1 MLHLKDTARKFSPPP
16 SSSSQSHVV
25 LLPLSLSLS
34 FPLKALVGNDQIG
47 IYAALL
53 PPKHSLS
60 LLPKFSSKD
69 PRTNPT
75 AVSVCSN
82 VS

>member
-47 IYAALL
+47 IYAAL
-53 PPKHSLS
+53 S